1 MAYFKWKGRSV
12 SGEIWTGVL
21 EAPSPQ
27 VVEVYLRRLNIKP
40 IEIKAQK
47 ETTFRLTLKRVS
59 EKELMLFT
67 RQFATVLE
75 AGLPIVK
82 ALETLSM
89 QQKNLYF
96 RKILD
101 EIRKKVEGGS
111 ALSDAMA
118 EHSKVFG
125 RLYIHMVRSGE
136 ASGNLDEVLKRL
148 AIYLE
153 KIVAI
158 KSKVKHAMIYPSV
171 IVFVTIVVIAILMIF
186 VIPKFAQ
193 LFAEAGQ
200 ALPLPTQILINV
212 SHNFKYILGIFL
224 ALVIGFVI
232 LIKYLRRSEK
242 GRLETDRLLLKIPI
256 FGELFHKAA
265 VSRMARTLGSLITAG
280 VPLLQ
285 AIAVAAETS
294 GNKVIEKALEDVRLS
309 VAAGQTIADPMFY
322 TGVFP
327 YMLIEMVR
335 IGEMSGRLDEMLNK
349 VADFYEEEVDRTV
362 ATISTLI
369 EPILL
374 VILGGVIGGILVAL
388 YLPIFQLGGVVG
400 GGG

>member
-1 MAYFKWKGRSV
+1 MPYFKWKGRSA
-12 SGEIWTGVL
+12 SGEIRTGVL

-75 AGLPIVK
+75 AGLSIVK

-89 QQKNLYF
+89 QQKNPYF

-101 EIRKKVEGGS
+101 DIKKKVEGGS
-111 ALSDAMA
+111 ALSDAMS
-118 EHSKVFG
+118 EYSRVFG

-148 AIYLE
+148 AVYLE
-153 KIVAI
+153 KIVSL

-200 ALPLPTQILINV
+200 TLPLPTQILIIV
-212 SHNFKYILGIFL
+212 SHNFKYILGILF
-224 ALVIGFVI
+224 ALSLWFVVF
-232 LIKYLRRSEK
+232 IKYLRQSEK

-327 YMLIEMVR
+327 YMLVEMVR
-335 IGEMSGRLDEMLNK
+335 VGEISGRLDEMLNK

-362 ATISTLI
+362 ATISNLI

-374 VILGGVIGGILVAL
+374 LILGGVIGGILVAL

>member
-1 MAYFKWKGRSV
+1 MAYFKWKGRSA
-12 SGEIWTGVL
+12 SGEIRTGVL

-89 QQKNLYF
+89 QQKNPYF

-101 EIRKKVEGGS
+101 DIKKKVEGGS

-118 EHSKVFG
+118 EYSKVFG

-148 AIYLE
+148 AVYLE
-153 KIVAI
+153 KIVSI

-171 IVFVTIVVIAILMIF
+171 IVLVTIVVIAILMIF

-200 ALPLPTQILINV
+200 ALPLPTQILINI
-212 SHNFKYILGIFL
+212 SNNFKYIFGIFL
-224 ALVIGFVI
+224 ALVIGFVV

-335 IGEMSGRLDEMLNK
+335 VGEMSGRLDEMLNK

-400 GGG
+400 SGG

>member
-1 MAYFKWKGRSV
+1 MAYFKWKGRSA
-12 SGEIWTGVL
+12 SGEIRTGVL
-21 EAPSPQ
+21 DAPSPQ
-27 VVEVYLRRLNIKP
+27 IVEVYLRRLNIKP
-40 IEIKAQK
+40 IEIKPQK
-47 ETTFRLTLKRVS
+47 ETTFRLILKRVS

-89 QQKNLYF
+89 HQKNPYF
-96 RKILD
+96 KKILD
-101 EIRKKVEGGS
+101 DIKKKVEGGS
-111 ALSDAMA
+111 ALSDALA

-153 KIVAI
+153 KIVSI

-171 IVFVTIVVIAILMIF
+171 IVLVTIVVIAILMIF

-200 ALPLPTQILINV
+200 ALPLPTQILINI
-212 SHNFKYILGIFL
+212 SNNFKYIFGIFL
-224 ALVIGFVI
+224 ALSTGLVV
-232 LIKYLRRSEK
+232 LIKYLRRSER

-256 FGELFHKAA
+256 FGELFYKAA
-265 VSRMARTLGSLITAG
+265 VSRLARTLGSLITAG

-327 YMLIEMVR
+327 YMLVEMVR
-335 IGEMSGRLDEMLNK
+335 VGEMSGRLDEMLNK

>member
-1 MAYFKWKGRSV
+1 MPYFKWKGRSA
-12 SGEIWTGVL
+12 SGEIRTGVL

-47 ETTFRLTLKRVS
+47 EPTFRLTLRRVS
-59 EKELMLFT
+59 ERELMLFT

-82 ALETLSM
+82 ALETLSI
-89 QQKNLYF
+89 QQKNPYF
-96 RKILD
+96 RNILSD
-101 EIRKKVEGGS
+101 IKKKVEGGS
-111 ALSDAMA
+111 ALSDAMG
-118 EHSKVFG
+118 EYSRVFG

-136 ASGNLDEVLKRL
+136 ASGNLDGVLKRL
-148 AIYLE
+148 AVYLE
-153 KIVAI
+153 KIVSL

-200 ALPLPTQILINV
+200 TLPLPTQILIIV
-212 SHNFKYILGIFL
+212 SHNFKYIFGIFL
-224 ALVIGFVI
+224 GLSLWFVVF
-232 LIKYLRRSEK
+232 IKYLRRSEK
-242 GRLETDRLLLKIPI
+242 GRLATDRLLLKIPI

-327 YMLIEMVR
+327 YMLVEMVR
-335 IGEMSGRLDEMLNK
+335 VGEMSGRLDEMLNK

-374 VILGGVIGGILVAL
+374 LILGGVIGGILVAL

>member
-1 MAYFKWKGRSV
+1 MAYFKWKGRSA
-12 SGEIWTGVL
+12 SGEIRTGVL

-89 QQKNLYF
+89 QQKNPYF
-96 RKILD
+96 RQVLD
-101 EIRKKVEGGS
+101 DIKKKVEGGS
-111 ALSDAMA
+111 ALSDAMV
-118 EHSKVFG
+118 EYSKVFG

-148 AIYLE
+148 AVYLE

-171 IVFVTIVVIAILMIF
+171 IVFVTMVVIAILMIF
-186 VIPKFAQ
+186 IIPKFAQ

-200 ALPLPTQILINV
+200 ALPLPTQVLINI
-212 SHNFKYILGIFL
+212 SHNFKYIFGIFL
-224 ALVIGFVI
+224 ALVIGFVV
-232 LIKYLRRSEK
+232 LIRYLRRSER
-242 GRLETDRLLLKIPI
+242 GRLETDRLLLKIPL

-327 YMLIEMVR
+327 YMLVEMVR

>member
-1 MAYFKWKGRSV
+1 MPYFKWKGRSA
-12 SGEIWTGVL
+12 SGEIRTGVL

-47 ETTFRLTLKRVS
+47 EPTFRLTLRRVS
-59 EKELMLFT
+59 ERELMLFT

-82 ALETLSM
+82 ALETLSI
-89 QQKNLYF
+89 QQKNPYF
-96 RKILD
+96 RNILSD
-101 EIRKKVEGGS
+101 IKKKVEGGS
-111 ALSDAMA
+111 ALSDAMG
-118 EHSKVFG
+118 EYSRVFG

-136 ASGNLDEVLKRL
+136 ASGNLDGVLKRL
-148 AIYLE
+148 AVYLE
-153 KIVAI
+153 KIVSL

-200 ALPLPTQILINV
+200 TLPLPTQILIIV
-212 SHNFKYILGIFL
+212 SHNFKYIFGIFFGL
-224 ALVIGFVI
+224 SLWFVVF
-232 LIKYLRRSEK
+232 IKYLRRSEK
-242 GRLETDRLLLKIPI
+242 GRLATDRLLLKIPI

-309 VAAGQTIADPMFY
+309 VAAGQTLADPMFY

-327 YMLIEMVR
+327 YMLVEMVR
-335 IGEMSGRLDEMLNK
+335 VGEISGRLDEMLNK

-374 VILGGVIGGILVAL
+374 IILGGVIGGILVAL

>member
-1 MAYFKWKGRSV
+1 MAYFKWKGRSA
-12 SGEIWTGVL
+12 SGEIRTGVL

-27 VVEVYLRRLNIKP
+27 VVEVYLRRLNIKL
-40 IEIKAQK
+40 IEIKAEK
-47 ETTFRLTLKRVS
+47 EPTFRLILKRVS

-82 ALETLSM
+82 ALETLSL
-89 QQKNLYF
+89 QQKNVYF
-96 RKILD
+96 RHILD
-101 EIRKKVEGGS
+101 DIKKKVEGGS

-118 EHSKVFG
+118 KYSRVFG
-125 RLYIHMVRSGE
+125 RLYLHMVRSGE

-148 AIYLE
+148 AVYLE
-153 KIVAI
+153 KILSI

-171 IVFVTIVVIAILMIF
+171 IVLVTIVVIAILMIF

-200 ALPLPTQILINV
+200 ALPLPTQVLIHISN
-212 SHNFKYILGIFL
+212 NFKYIFTIFI
-224 ALVIGFVI
+224 ALVIGFVV
-232 LIKYLRRSEK
+232 LIKYVRRSER

-265 VSRMARTLGSLITAG
+265 LSRMARTLSSLINAG

-285 AIAVAAETS
+285 AIAVASETS

-327 YMLIEMVR
+327 YMLVEMVR
-335 IGEMSGRLDEMLNK
+335 IGELSGRLDEMLNK

-374 VILGGVIGGILVAL
+374 VILGGIIGGILVAL

>member
-1 MAYFKWKGRSV
+1 MAYFKWKGRSA
-12 SGEIWTGVL
+12 SGETRTGVL

-89 QQKNLYF
+89 QQKNPYF
-96 RKILD
+96 RQVLD
-101 EIRKKVEGGS
+101 DIKKKVEGGS
-111 ALSDAMA
+111 ALSDAMV

-125 RLYIHMVRSGE
+125 RLYIHTVRSGE

-148 AIYLE
+148 AVYLE

-186 VIPKFAQ
+186 IIPKFAQ

-200 ALPLPTQILINV
+200 ALPLPTQVLINI
-212 SHNFKYILGIFL
+212 SNNFKYIFGIFL

-335 IGEMSGRLDEMLNK
+335 IGEMSGRLDEMLNR

>member
-1 MAYFKWKGRSV
+1 MPYFKWKGRSA
-12 SGEIWTGVL
+12 SGEIRTGIL
-21 EAPSPQ
+21 EAPNQQ
-27 VVEVYLRRLNIKP
+27 VLEIYLRRLNIKP
-40 IEIKAQK
+40 LEIKLHK
-47 ETTFRLTLKRVS
+47 ETSLPVILKRVS
-59 EKELMLFT
+59 EKDIMLFT
-67 RQFATVLE
+67 RQFATVLS

-89 QQKNLYF
+89 QQKNPYF
-96 RKILD
+96 RHILED
-101 EIRKKVEGGS
+101 IRRKVEAGS
-111 ALSDAMA
+111 SLSDAMS
-118 EHSKVFG
+118 EHIKIFG
-125 RLYIHMVRSGE
+125 RLYIYMVRSGE

-148 AIYLE
+148 AQYLE
-153 KIVAI
+153 KIISI

-171 IVFVTIVVIAILMIF
+171 IIFVTIVVIAILMVF
-186 VIPKFAQ
+186 VIPKFAE

-200 ALPLPTQILINV
+200 ALPIPTQILINI
-212 SHNFKYILGIFL
+212 SKNFKYIF
-224 ALVIGFVI
+224 AFFVATVIGFI
-232 LIKYLRRSEK
+232 IFIKYIRRYEK
-242 GRLETDRLLLKIPI
+242 GRLETDRILLKIPI
-256 FGELFHKAA
+256 LGNLFHKSA
-265 VSRMARTLGSLITAG
+265 VSRVARTLASLISAG

-294 GNKVIEKALEDVRLS
+294 GNMVLEKALEDVRLS
-309 VAAGQTIADPMFY
+309 VSAGQTIADPMFY

-327 YMLIEMVR
+327 YMVVEMVR

-374 VILGGVIGGILVAL
+374 IILGVVIGGILVAL

-400 GGG
+400 AG

>member
-1 MAYFKWKGRSV
+1 MAYFKWKGRSA
-12 SGEIWTGVL
+12 SGEIRTGVL
-21 EAPSPQ
+21 EAPSPH

-89 QQKNLYF
+89 QQKNPYF
-96 RKILD
+96 RQVLD
-101 EIRKKVEGGS
+101 DIKKKVEGGS

-118 EHSKVFG
+118 EYSKVFG

-171 IVFVTIVVIAILMIF
+171 IVFVTIVVISILMIF

-193 LFAEAGQ
+193 LFTEAGQ
-200 ALPLPTQILINV
+200 ALPLPTQILINI
-212 SHNFKYILGIFL
+212 SNNFKYIFGIFL
-224 ALVIGFVI
+224 AFVIGFVI